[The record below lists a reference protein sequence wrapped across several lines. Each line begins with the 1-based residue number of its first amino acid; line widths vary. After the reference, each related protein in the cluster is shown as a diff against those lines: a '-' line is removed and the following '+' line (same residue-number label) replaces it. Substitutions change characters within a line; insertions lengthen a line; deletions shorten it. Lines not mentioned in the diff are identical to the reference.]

1 MKRIKHALYY
11 IAYTLA
17 YGFWYLMSLLPL
29 RVLYVLSDLLCL
41 LMARVMKYR
50 HKVIWKNLTE
60 SFPEK
65 SEQELK
71 QIERGFYH
79 YFCDYIVETIKLM
92 TMSREQ
98 LMQRMTFTGL
108 EELNKVL
115 ADGITATGNGSQ
127 PCPTG
132 LPAKHFAVNSTTR
145 LKTNISTACSNMC
158 VSVRGHSASP

>member
-1 MKRIKHALYY
+1 MKTIKHALYY

-29 RVLYVLSDLLCL
+29 QVLYVLSDLLCL

-115 ADGITATGNGSQ
+115 ADGQSVAVYLGHYGNWEWISHA
-127 PCPTG
+127 PLDYRPSTLLST
-132 LPAKHFAVNSTTR
+132 LPPA
-145 LKTNISTACSNMC
+145 
-158 VSVRGHSASP
+158 